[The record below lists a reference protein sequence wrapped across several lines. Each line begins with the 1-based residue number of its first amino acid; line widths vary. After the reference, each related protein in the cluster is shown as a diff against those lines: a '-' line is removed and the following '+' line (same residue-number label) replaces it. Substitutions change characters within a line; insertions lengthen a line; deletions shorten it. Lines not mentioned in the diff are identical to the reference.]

1 MSVDGRPYIFYIFNA
16 FQCIEENAGVTVCIT
31 IHERIQCNGQGAR
44 MQCNAMHRIG
54 VYLAMQYTGCEVT
67 MQCTGWDNTRN
78 QPPLANP
85 PPLLLLRGQTWTT
98 AVIQKILRNADLF
111 RTHQYW
117 HRNLLFLHHLDDAVG
132 ENCILQQGHLRMLR
146 VAKCHGY
153 GGYVP
158 VKKLTKS
165 RKMGNLFQIKLTS
178 WKNEGF

>member
-1 MSVDGRPYIFYIFNA
+1 MHFNA
-16 FQCIEENAGVTVCIT
+16 LRRTLASLCALQYMREYNAMDRVR
-31 IHERIQCNGQGAR
+31 E
-44 MQCNAMHRIG
+44 CNAMHRIG

-158 VKKLTKS
+158 VEKLTKS
-165 RKMGNLFQIKLTS
+165 RKWAILIQIKLTLVLFFVFFVCS
-178 WKNEGF
+178 ILRF